1 MRGNRA
7 KTARPPRRLREP
19 RRFALPDA
27 GLVLAVVVLAALFVP
42 ESDDCYF
49 VYWQY
54 DSWTDLLLTRPVT
67 DGAQIVGVPQNGR
80 YLGNLL
86 GVLLAKSWGTPW
98 AALRVAYFAGG
109 LLLLAWAGAA
119 WLCPRRRREGTFLL
133 LALLVLSFR
142 GLWQE
147 VYSWGAAYVNYLTPM
162 ALALLLP
169 LLLRGDGCWRPGSRR
184 VLLALVSCA
193 ACLFLETVTI
203 FLVLCALAVLGAA
216 LWTRRGRGEAAALLL
231 GTALGAAVM
240 FSAPGYGAVNSDGLR
255 ELGLSLVGESLAQ
268 TLAGT
273 VARPALTALFLTALL
288 LWLLRRR
295 GERRWLPWA
304 LVALPLHLLCL
315 AAWVRDLAD
324 PGETVELPP
333 ADPVLV
339 GAGGALAA
347 LWVVLLL
354 LWRGRDWQ
362 RTAALAAALCL
373 LSAPLLVIGVKGN
386 RFFFPGY
393 VALALI
399 ALSLW
404 ETARREGL
412 SPAPGAGV
420 RALALLAA
428 CALVFVYWSN
438 RQVYCQRMEDALA
451 QAAGGAEQVTL
462 PLVPF
467 PGYARNE
474 QIWKGDVSYQIY
486 RETPWDVAFTFVPYD
501 QWADFDGT

>member
-1 MRGNRA
+1 MDRDRRRA
-7 KTARPPRRLREP
+7 P
-19 RRFALPDA
+19 ALWDA
-27 GLVLAVVVLAALFVP
+27 GLALAVVVLAALFVP

-49 VYWQY
+49 IYWRY
-54 DSWTDLLLTRPVT
+54 DSWTDFLLTRPVA
-67 DGAQIVGVPQNGR
+67 DGAKIVGVPQNGR

-98 AALRVAYFAGG
+98 AVLRIAYFAGG
-109 LLLLAWAGAA
+109 LFFLAQAGAA
-119 WLCPRRRREGTFLL
+119 WLCPRRRREGACLL

-147 VYSWGAAYVNYLTPM
+147 VYSWGAAYVNYLTPV

-169 LLLRGDGCWRPGSRR
+169 LLLRGDGRWRPGSRR
-184 VLLALVSCA
+184 ALLALVSCA
-193 ACLFLETVTI
+193 ACLFLETVTV
-203 FLVLCALAVLGAA
+203 FLALCAPAVLGAA
-216 LWTRRGRGEAAALLL
+216 LMRRRGRGEALALLL
-231 GTALGAAVM
+231 GTALGAAMM

-255 ELGLSLVGESLAQ
+255 ELGVSLLGESLAQ
-268 TLAGT
+268 TLVGT
-273 VARPALTALFLTALL
+273 VVRPALTALFITALL

-295 GERRWLPWA
+295 GGGSWA
-304 LVALPLHLLCL
+304 LWGLVALPLHLLCL

-333 ADPVLV
+333 ADPVLA

-354 LWRGRDWQ
+354 LWRGRDWR

-386 RFFFPGY
+386 RFFFPGCA
-393 VALALI
+393 ALVLI

-404 ETARREGL
+404 KAAREEGL
-412 SPAPGAGV
+412 SPAPGAAV

-438 RQVYCQRMEDALA
+438 RAVYCQRMEAA
-451 QAAGGAEQVTL
+451 QAQVARGAEQVTL

-474 QIWKGDVSYQIY
+474 QVWKGDISYQIY
-486 RETPWDVAFTFVPYD
+486 RATPWDVAFTFVPYD

>member
-1 MRGNRA
+1 MDTSWRRR
-7 KTARPPRRLREP
+7 TALW
-19 RRFALPDA
+19 DA
-27 GLVLAVVVLAALFVP
+27 GLVLAMIVLAALFVP

-54 DSWTDLLLTRPVT
+54 DSWTDFLLTRPIT
-67 DGAQIVGVPQNGR
+67 DEAKIVSVPQNGR
-80 YLGNLL
+80 WLGNLL

-98 AALRVAYFAGG
+98 AVLRVAYFAGG

-133 LALLVLSFR
+133 LALLALSFR
-142 GLWQE
+142 GIWQE
-147 VYSWGAAYVNYLTPM
+147 VYSWGAAYVNYVTPM

-169 LLLRGDGCWRPGSRR
+169 LLIRGDGRWGTGSRR
-184 VLLALVSCA
+184 TLLALVSCA

-203 FLVLCALAVLGAA
+203 FLLLCALVVLGTS
-216 LWTRRGRGEAAALLL
+216 LWTRRGRGEALALLL
-231 GTALGAAVM
+231 GTTLGAMLM

-268 TLAGT
+268 TLVGT
-273 VARPALTALFLTALL
+273 VVRPAPAALAVTVLL
-288 LWLLRRR
+288 LWLLGRC
-295 GERRWLPWA
+295 GGRRWRPWA
-304 LVALPLHLLCL
+304 FIALPLHLLCL
-315 AAWVRDLAD
+315 AVWVRDLAD

-333 ADPVLV
+333 ADPLLSAA
-339 GAGGALAA
+339 GAALAL

-354 LWRGRDWQ
+354 LWRGLGWQ

-373 LSAPLLVIGVKGN
+373 ISAPLLVIGVKGN

-393 VALALI
+393 AVLVLI
-399 ALSLW
+399 VLFLW
-404 ETARREGL
+404 ETARRAGL

-428 CALVFVYWSN
+428 CALVFIYWSN
-438 RQVYCQRMEDALA
+438 RQVYCRRMEDAQA
-451 QAAGGAEQVTL
+451 QVAQGAEQVTL

-501 QWADFDGT
+501 QWAGLDGT